1 MHTFYRY
8 TIEYVFEGQ
17 KRVRVHQSCLFL
29 SEAECHMHMVQM
41 IGTEMFCKKQEIR
54 NYYIESLID
63 DLTKVPA
70 MEIFGF

>member
-8 TIEYVFEGQ
+8 TIEYKFEGSNY
-17 KRVRVHQSCLFL
+17 VRVHQSCLFL
-29 SEAECHMHMVQM
+29 SEAECHMHMIQM
-41 IGTEMFCKKQEIR
+41 LDTEMYCKRREVI

-63 DLTKVPA
+63 DPTMVPA